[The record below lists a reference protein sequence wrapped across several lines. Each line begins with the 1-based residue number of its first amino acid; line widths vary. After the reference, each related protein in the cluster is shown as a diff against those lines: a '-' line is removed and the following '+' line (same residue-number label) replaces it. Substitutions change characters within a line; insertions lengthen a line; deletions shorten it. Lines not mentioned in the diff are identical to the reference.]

1 MCKANLEASHPTF
14 KVMDVMCE
22 RKVIT
27 VDFNQFEIKSKKVFR
42 VKVFRVTA
50 SSVKPEL
57 INFSKIKPINP
68 EDQTY
73 LDYVQKEYGLIAG
86 QQITAQK
93 KAEKNLSQ
101 RRVA

>member
-1 MCKANLEASHPTF
+1 MTN
-14 KVMDVMCE
+14 
-22 RKVIT
+22 
-27 VDFNQFEIKSKKVFR
+27 
-42 VKVFRVTA
+42 
-50 SSVKPEL
+50 SVKPEL

-73 LDYVQKEYGLIAG
+73 LDYVEKEYGLIAV

-93 KAEKNLSQ
+93 KAEKNLSK

>member
-1 MCKANLEASHPTF
+1 MCKAKLEASHPTF
-14 KVMDVMCE
+14 KVMDVMCN
-22 RKVIT
+22 KQVVT
-27 VDFNQFEIKSKKVFR
+27 VDFNKYEINKKVFR
-42 VKVFRVTA
+42 VMTN
-50 SSVKPEL
+50 SVKPEL

-73 LDYVQKEYGLIAG
+73 LDYVEKEYGLIAV

-93 KAEKNLSQ
+93 KAEKNLSK

>member
-22 RKVIT
+22 KKVIT
-27 VDFNQFEIKSKKVFR
+27 VDFNQFETKSKKVFR
-42 VKVFRVTA
+42 VMT
-50 SSVKPEL
+50 SSIKPEL

-73 LDYVQKEYGLIAG
+73 LDYVKKEYGLIAG
-86 QQITAQK
+86 QQIAAQK
-93 KAEKNLSQ
+93 RAEKNLSQ
-101 RRVA
+101 RRA